1 LDNQSGLNIGAG
13 YRNALILA
21 KLHYENFPVI
31 SLLVPKDLRKH
42 LAIIYWFA
50 RTADDF
56 ADEGNQTE
64 DERFRNLS
72 YFEIRLN
79 DLINEN
85 CLSDLEAALS
95 NTIKTKNLSKIE
107 EQQKITLKKNEEEKK
122 SLKNAEI
129 AMDQAKSAIENGEFN
144 EARDFYKKAI
154 DIFKE
159 FGWFD
164 QVSVLY
170 NEINNLE
177 KYETEYLK
185 RKTYKFRKEQQTEEY
200 LQKRTEALL
209 QEKKQNEALKFASM
223 QGLPPAI
230 KNVLEKVNMLKE
242 KAEKEEKA
250 SKFERAFNRYKYI
263 QELYNSLPSDKIDLT
278 KEISEMNKKIVE
290 LEEKIK

>member
-1 LDNQSGLNIGAG
+1 MDNQSGLNIGAG

-95 NTIKTKNLSKIE
+95 NTIKTKNLSTKYFFNLLE
-107 EQQKITLKKNEEEKK
+107 AFKQDVTKKRYTNFNELLDYCCNSANPVGRVILELLNVKD
-122 SLKNAEI
+122 
-129 AMDQAKSAIENGEFN
+129 DQAI
-144 EARDFYKKAI
+144 Y
-154 DIFKE
+154 
-159 FGWFD
+159 
-164 QVSVLY
+164 Y
-170 NEINNLE
+170 
-177 KYETEYLK
+177 
-185 RKTYKFRKEQQTEEY
+185 
-200 LQKRTEALL
+200 
-209 QEKKQNEALKFASM
+209 
-223 QGLPPAI
+223 
-230 KNVLEKVNMLKE
+230 
-242 KAEKEEKA
+242 
-250 SKFERAFNRYKYI
+250 
-263 QELYNSLPSDKIDLT
+263 SDKICTALQNTNLVQDTDIDYKKGRIYYPLDEMEKYGVT
-278 KEISEMNKKIVE
+278 EKMFELRENNLNFSNLVEFSIDRTQRMFNEGKNLLAYLKGRLKYEIAATINGGE
-290 LEEKIK
+290 LILNKIKEQNYDVLNNRPVLNKSDYFKLFIKSIF